1 MFNEL
6 FLQIDFIPN
15 LLYFTNA
22 DPYEDLLIEMT
33 WILTNIT
40 SSDSEDVI
48 NTLDNIIRGIIL
60 WLGWKFFLKVINP
73 LLIIL
78 DFY

>member
-48 NTLDNIIRGIIL
+48 NTLIR
-60 WLGWKFFLKVINP
+60 
-73 LLIIL
+73 
-78 DFY
+78 YYY